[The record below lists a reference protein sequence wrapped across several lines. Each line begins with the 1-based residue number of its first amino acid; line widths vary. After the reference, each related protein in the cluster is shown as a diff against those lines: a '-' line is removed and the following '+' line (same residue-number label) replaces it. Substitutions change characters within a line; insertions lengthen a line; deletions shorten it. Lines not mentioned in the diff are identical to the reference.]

1 MSSSPPPPYIELAEI
16 YLNLDQ
22 VAFIRKEE
30 HAHLGSVV
38 AIHFATPGQ
47 DPLYIG
53 GHHAEELRTLLGA
66 SSASTT

>member
-1 MSSSPPPPYIELAEI
+1 MNSSRPPFIELAEM

-38 AIHFATPGQ
+38 AIHFATPAQ
-47 DPLYIG
+47 EPLYIG
-53 GHHAEELRTLLGA
+53 AHHAEELPAVLGTR
-66 SSASTT
+66 SAATT